1 MTSPFASVT
10 FEMASTRK
18 VFVEERR
25 MKISNF
31 SRIYFS
37 DFLHLTMLRSLLSWK
52 TSVWAFFSDE
62 TSSGVMRFKDFFLS
76 SSKSSEQS
84 DRRSHFWGPVD
95 VKIQEFRHSNRRF
108 IKRHIRIQLSELSPA
123 LQSQWIPISIP
134 SKFSSCTSNNVNA
147 HKQTTQESKVTR
159 KMLSPKVSRGYKGST
174 VRIKGK

>member
-1 MTSPFASVT
+1 MTLPLASVT
-10 FEMASTRK
+10 FKMASTRK
-18 VFVEERR
+18 VSVEERR

-37 DFLHLTMLRSLLSWK
+37 DFLHLMMLSSLLSWK

-84 DRRSHFWGPVD
+84 YRRSHFKGPMD
-95 VKIQEFRHSNRRF
+95 VKNQEFRHINCRF
-108 IKRHIRIQLSELSPA
+108 IKGHTRFQLSELSSS
-123 LQSQWIPISIP
+123 LQSQWIQISIP
-134 SKFSSCTSNNVNA
+134 SKFTSCTSNNVNS

-159 KMLSPKVSRGYKGST
+159 KMLPLKVSRGCKGST
-174 VRIKGK
+174 VRIKGN

>member
-52 TSVWAFFSDE
+52 TRVWAFFSDE

-76 SSKSSEQS
+76 SSKSSEL
-84 DRRSHFWGPVD
+84 
-95 VKIQEFRHSNRRF
+95 
-108 IKRHIRIQLSELSPA
+108 HIAGDTFEG
-123 LQSQWIPISIP
+123 WWT
-134 SKFSSCTSNNVNA
+134 SKFRNLDTAIVGSSKDILGFN
-147 HKQTTQESKVTR
+147 
-159 KMLSPKVSRGYKGST
+159 
-174 VRIKGK
+174 